1 MKYVITWIS
10 SRSEQAKKKK
20 VSKFEEWV
28 IEMVKSEDL
37 EEMKYES

>member
-1 MKYVITWIS
+1 MKSVFTYIS
-10 SRSEQAKKKK
+10 SRSEQAEKRISK
-20 VSKFEEWV
+20 VEERV

>member
-1 MKYVITWIS
+1 MSLLGS
-10 SRSEQAKKKK
+10 SPDLSWQKIK

>member
-1 MKYVITWIS
+1 MS
-10 SRSEQAKKKK
+10 LHGSAADLSRQKKK

-37 EEMKYES
+37 KEMKYES